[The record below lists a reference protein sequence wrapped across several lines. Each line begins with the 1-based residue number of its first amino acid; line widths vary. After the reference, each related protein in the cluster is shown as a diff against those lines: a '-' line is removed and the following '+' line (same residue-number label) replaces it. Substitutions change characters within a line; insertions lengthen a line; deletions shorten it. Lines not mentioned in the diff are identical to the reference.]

1 MSRADEIIAQ
11 IGELLEELKALLAQ
25 EGGEEEG
32 EPAAAT
38 AGPQG
43 APRQGVS
50 ALSLSRL
57 MADAGVEEVRG
68 G

>member
-11 IGELLEELKALLAQ
+11 IGELLEELKTLLVA
-25 EGGEEEG
+25 EGGEEG